1 MIPPPSPCV
10 SICTLDDDRVC
21 LGCRR
26 TLEEIRCWA
35 RLPAEEQ
42 WQIVKDLKRRLAG
55 ETASG

>member
-1 MIPPPSPCV
+1 MMPPPSPCV

-26 TLEEIRCWA
+26 TLEEIRGWA

-42 WQIVKDLKRRLAG
+42 WRIVKDLQRRAAV
-55 ETASG
+55 ETARP